1 MGNRNENTLVGL
13 VSRAVSLVVALVLT
27 GIIATQ
33 FASATNRVPDG
44 LQPAS
49 STVIQY

>member
-27 GIIATQ
+27 GIVATG
-33 FASATNRVPDG
+33 FASATNHVPDG
-44 LQPAS
+44 LQPAGIAI
-49 STVIQY
+49 VQN